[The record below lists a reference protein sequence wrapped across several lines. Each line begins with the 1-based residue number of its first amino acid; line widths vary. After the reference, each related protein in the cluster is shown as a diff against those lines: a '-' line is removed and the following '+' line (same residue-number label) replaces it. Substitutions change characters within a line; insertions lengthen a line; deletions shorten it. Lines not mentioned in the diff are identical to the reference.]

1 MPTNII
7 HPPTVGQVTLN
18 PNLTGNN
25 TGVGIAP
32 NFDWMGSTY
41 ANHPA
46 YASRIP
52 EVIPAVQL
60 FHTRNGVAV
69 RFHDMGAT
77 KSASDNTMDIY
88 VFPTMKDAIEFL
100 FSRLCAEKMGAA
112 SSVMSSQL

>member
-1 MPTNII
+1 MPINRIN
-7 HPPTVGQVTLN
+7 PPTIGQVTLN
-18 PNLTGNN
+18 PNLTDNT

-60 FHTRNGVAV
+60 FHTRNGIAV
-69 RFHDMGAT
+69 RFHDTGGT
-77 KSASDNTMDIY
+77 IASDNTMDIY

-112 SSVMSSQL
+112 SSVMSKQL